1 MLHHFPQEAVM
12 RTLRSLALA
21 ASVPFAMQAGAA
33 SADVIADWNEIA
45 LKTIVAVGQR
55 PPDQSR
61 SMAMVHLAMF
71 NAVNAIDRRYAP
83 YRFDARAPAATSGD
97 AAAAAAARGVLVK
110 LVPAQQAAVDKA
122 LATSLANVPEGA
134 GKSAGIAIGER
145 AAEAIL
151 AERAGDGTDAPNT
164 YRPYTSPGVYVPTAL
179 PLSSEWPKV
188 KPFVMAGP
196 TQFRPGPPP
205 ALTSQVWERDYKEI
219 KAIGGRA
226 SSTRTPEQTEVG
238 RFWALTGPA
247 SWNPVVRQLAAT
259 KPLGLAENAR
269 LFALVYLAATDSF
282 VAVFDA
288 KYAYNFWRPITAIRN
303 ADLAGNGAMETDA
316 GWLPLVDT
324 PMHPEYPCAHCI
336 SSAAVGAVLES
347 EFGTG
352 TVPQVAMTSPTAP
365 GVTRKWVR
373 VADYVSEV
381 SNARVWSGVHY
392 RNSAEVGEGIG
403 RKIGALTVQT
413 ALRPAR

>member
-1 MLHHFPQEAVM
+1 MK
-12 RTLRSLALA
+12 TLRYLAVVA
-21 ASVPFAMQAGAA
+21 YAPFAMQANAVH
-33 SADVIADWNEIA
+33 ADVIADWNEIA

-61 SMAMVHLAMF
+61 SMTMAHVAMF
-71 NAVNAIDRRYAP
+71 DAVNAIDRRYTP
-83 YRFDARAPAATSGD
+83 YRFDARAPAGASGD

-110 LVPAQQAAVDKA
+110 LVPGQQAAIDKA
-122 LATSLANVPEGA
+122 FAASLAAVPDGA
-134 GKSAGIAIGER
+134 GKSAGIAIGEK

-151 AERAGDGTDAPNT
+151 ADRAGDGTDAPNT

-188 KPFVMAGP
+188 RPFVMASP

-205 ALTSQVWERDYKEI
+205 ALSSPLWERDYKEI
-219 KAIGGRA
+219 KAVGGRA
-226 SSTRTPEQTEVG
+226 SSTRMQEQTEVG

-247 SWNPVVRQLAAT
+247 SWNPVVRQLAAS
-259 KPLGLAENAR
+259 KPLSLVENAR

-288 KYAYNFWRPITAIRN
+288 KYAYNLWRPITAIRN
-303 ADLAGNGAMETDA
+303 GGLSGNGESERDA

-336 SSAAVGAVLES
+336 SSASVGAVLES

-352 TVPQVAMTSPTAP
+352 TVAPISMTSPTAP

-373 VADYVSEV
+373 ISDYVSEV

-392 RNSAEVGEGIG
+392 RNSAEVAEGMG
-403 RKIGALTVQT
+403 RKIGALAVQST
-413 ALRPAR
+413 LKPVR

>member
-1 MLHHFPQEAVM
+1 M
-12 RTLRSLALA
+12 RIPPFLALA
-21 ASVPFAMQAGAA
+21 AFAPLTLQTGAVR
-33 SADVIADWNEIA
+33 ADVILDWNEIA

-61 SMAMVHLAMF
+61 SMALAHVAMF

-83 YRFDARAPAATSGD
+83 YRFDARAPAGASGE
-97 AAAAAAARGVLVK
+97 AAAAAAARGVLIK
-110 LVPAQQAAVDKA
+110 LVPAQQAAIDKA
-122 LATSLANVPEGA
+122 LAASLAAVPEGA
-134 GKSAGIAIGER
+134 GKNAGIALGER

-151 AERAGDGTDAPNT
+151 ADRAGDGTDAPDT

-188 KPFVMAGP
+188 KPFVMASP

-205 ALTSQVWERDYKEI
+205 ALSSPVWERDYKEI
-219 KAIGGRA
+219 KAVGGRA
-226 SSTRTPEQTEVG
+226 SATRTPEQTEVG

-259 KPLGLAENAR
+259 KPLGLVENAR

-282 VAVFDA
+282 IAVFDA
-288 KYAYNFWRPITAIRN
+288 KYAYNLWRPITAIRN
-303 ADLAGNGAMETDA
+303 GDLEGNGGMERDPA
-316 GWLPLVDT
+316 WQPLINT

-336 SSAAVGAVLES
+336 SSASVGAVLES
-347 EFGTG
+347 QFGTG
-352 TVPQVAMTSPTAP
+352 QVPQVAMTSPTAP

-373 VADYVSEV
+373 IADYVSEV

-392 RNSAEVGEGIG
+392 RNSAEVAEAMG
-403 RKIGALTVQT
+403 RKIGALTVQD
-413 ALRPAR
+413 ALKPVR

>member
-1 MLHHFPQEAVM
+1 
-12 RTLRSLALA
+12 
-21 ASVPFAMQAGAA
+21 
-33 SADVIADWNEIA
+33 
-45 LKTIVAVGQR
+45 
-55 PPDQSR
+55 
-61 SMAMVHLAMF
+61 MF

-83 YRFDARAPAATSGD
+83 YRFDARAPAGVSAD
-97 AAAAAAARGVLVK
+97 AAAVAAARGVLVK
-110 LVPAQQAAVDKA
+110 LVPGQQAAIDKA
-122 LATSLANVPEGA
+122 YAASLAAVPDGA
-134 GKSAGIAIGER
+134 GKSAGVVVGER

-151 AERAGDGTDAPNT
+151 ADRAGDGTDAPNT

-188 KPFVMAGP
+188 KPFVMASP

-205 ALTSQVWERDYKEI
+205 ALSSPVWERDYKEI
-219 KAIGGRA
+219 KAVGGRA
-226 SSTRTPEQTEVG
+226 SSVRTQEQTDVG

-247 SWNPVVRQLAAT
+247 SWNPVARQLAAS
-259 KPLGLAENAR
+259 KPLSLVENAR

-303 ADLAGNGAMETDA
+303 GGLSGNGESERDA
-316 GWLPLVDT
+316 GWMPLVDT

-352 TVPQVAMTSPTAP
+352 PVPAISMTSPTAP
-365 GVTRKWVR
+365 GMSRKWVR
-373 VADYVSEV
+373 ISDYVTEV

-392 RNSAEVGEGIG
+392 RNSAEVGEALG
-403 RKIGALTVQT
+403 RKIGALAVQST
-413 ALRPAR
+413 LKPLR